1 MRKETFDYLKAR
13 LREVRSNRIDT
24 LKGKIVVPF
33 WVITSTKA
41 LKKYRNS
48 RDRQDRR
55 IELKVHRET
64 RKITEMIMLHKE
76 DEAVKLLKKFE
87 SKKP

>member
-13 LREVRSNRIDT
+13 LREARSNRINA
-24 LKGKIVVPF
+24 LNGKIVVPS
-33 WVITSTKA
+33 WVIASTKA

-48 RDRQDRR
+48 ERR
-55 IELKVHRET
+55 IERRFELKVQRET
-64 RKITEMIMLHKE
+64 RKITEMIMLHRE
-76 DEAVKLLKKFE
+76 DEALKLLKKFE